1 MPVYKDENTGK
12 FYVKLYY
19 VDYTGTRRQKMKRGF
34 KLQRD
39 AKEWERHFLEVQQ
52 GSPDMTF
59 QALYELYA
67 ADLAAHAKESTCRS
81 RLSLIRNHILPFW
94 KDYRLDE
101 ITPADVR
108 AWQGE
113 IKKTDLSEHTQ
124 YTANNYLSTVF
135 NFAVRWRLC
144 KRRVDFP
151 ILQ

>member
-67 ADLAAHAKESTCRS
+67 ADLAAHAKESTCRVKAFADPQS
-81 RLSLIRNHILPFW
+81 YTSILEGLQAG
-94 KDYRLDE
+94 RVN
-101 ITPADVR
+101 AGDVR
-108 AWQGE
+108 AWARRDQ
-113 IKKTDLSEHTQ
+113 KDRS
-124 YTANNYLSTVF
+124 
-135 NFAVRWRLC
+135 
-144 KRRVDFP
+144 KRAHPVHGKQLPFHG
-151 ILQ
+151 I